1 VTRYVA
7 DDSNFGADGPFFRI
21 IQEGLEGLVRGEDF
35 FDLLA
40 DDVVFEFVISVPG
53 YPRRVEGRRDLIDL
67 YADYDSFMTVHSA
80 DGLRTYRDADA
91 SVVVLEYEVHGESA
105 RTGRRYDNRFASI
118 ITIRDDKVSRWRDY
132 LDPIAVFDAAG
143 WPTDHR

>member
-1 VTRYVA
+1 MTYRLLLVDAEGIAT
-7 DDSNFGADGPFFRI
+7 SPRI
-21 IQEGLEGLVRGEDF
+21 IIRQLREFPGSVGVSVHFRPVRN
-35 FDLLA
+35 DLL
-40 DDVVFEFVISVPG
+40 FESAKAAGELAYRILAG
-53 YPRRVEGRRDLIDL
+53 EGMVRSQIW
-67 YADYDSFMTVHSA
+67 V
-80 DGLRTYRDADA
+80 
-91 SVVVLEYEVHGESA
+91 EYEVHGESA